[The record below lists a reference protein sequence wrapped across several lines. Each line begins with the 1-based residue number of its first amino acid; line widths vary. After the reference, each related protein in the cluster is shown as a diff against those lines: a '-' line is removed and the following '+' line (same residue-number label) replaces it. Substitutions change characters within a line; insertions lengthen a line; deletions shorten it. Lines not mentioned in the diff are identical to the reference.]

1 MARVNPL
8 IFSKSWTSSTDFPTK
23 EGSEEK
29 VRSDFQYL
37 FNEIRDY
44 INGKLIDAV
53 NTVMAADVQVSD
65 AEGAT
70 SLRDRLVAIKA
81 KLDDLQQ
88 QIVDATV
95 GGIPDGSLTSDK
107 LADRTI
113 QGSKIDLLT
122 IGHEHLKSNS
132 VDTSELCDRAVT
144 EDKLETYS
152 VTTLKIA
159 PGAVTPEKLTQELQ
173 TAIKEKYDVGD
184 IFITTRD
191 GNPSGL
197 LGYGTWFQIA
207 DRFLLASGTRQV
219 GDSGGEETH
228 TLTIDEMPSHS
239 HKVRYVGSRAGG
251 VYGGQPGT
259 SVDAEPNYNGLILA
273 PEGGGLP
280 HNNMPPYFVVNIWL
294 RTA

>member
-8 IFSKSWTSSTDFPTK
+8 IFSKNWTNSTDFPTK

-44 INGKLIDAV
+44 INGQLIDAV
-53 NTVMAADVQVSD
+53 NTVMAVDVQVSD

-81 KLDDLQQ
+81 KLDDLQE

-107 LADRTI
+107 LEDRTI
-113 QGSKIDLLT
+113 QGRKIDLLT
-122 IGHEHLKSNS
+122 IGNEHLKSNS
-132 VDTSELCDRAVT
+132 VDTSELRDRAVT

-173 TAIKEKYDVGD
+173 TAITEKYDVGD
-184 IFITTRD
+184 IFITTR
-191 GNPSGL
+191 SGDPATL
-197 LGYGTWFQIA
+197 LGYGTWSQIT
-207 DRFLLASGTRQV
+207 DSFLLASGTRQV
-219 GDSGGEETH
+219 GNTGGEETH
-228 TLTIDEMPSHS
+228 TLTIEEMPSHT
-239 HKVRYVGSRAGG
+239 HQVRYVGNSANG

-259 SVDAEPNYNGLILA
+259 SVNRDPTYNQLLVA
-273 PEGGGLP
+273 KEGGDQP